1 MRVASGPAEP
11 VVSLSRDR
19 IQGRDQVDFR
29 NKREPS
35 SVKSIMDRRN
45 FVAST
50 FLLPVAAVA
59 PAQQRATGVRITVL
73 KRSVQK
79 EFQKYSWGPI
89 PICERVKEGQ
99 QFLVTSEITRA
110 PEGFCESAWDNIR
123 KTIYSIRDVG
133 PERTVACCTDG
144 FRPVFFLLERVV

>member
-1 MRVASGPAEP
+1 M
-11 VVSLSRDR
+11 VSLRRERVS
-19 IQGRDQVDFR
+19 GRDQADFR

-35 SVKSIMDRRN
+35 GVESTMDRRK

-50 FLLPVAAVA
+50 VLFPVVAVA
-59 PAQQRATGVRITVL
+59 PAQQRAAGVRITVL

-89 PICERVKEGQ
+89 PICDRVKEGQ
-99 QFLVTSEITRA
+99 QFMVTSDITGA
-110 PEGFCESAWDNIR
+110 PQGFCESAWDNIR
-123 KTIYSIRDVG
+123 KTVYSIRDVG